1 MIAVQRCCCSGNS
14 VMRHFSSKAK
24 RFVVQN
30 QVKVQS
36 DSIFLTHRVL
46 FYEYMRTE
54 RVETDLRSA
63 ESWSTLE
70 SLIKNTDLDQYIFL
84 ERFIAYLGWLLRCL
98 GGVVVS
104 IWGCL

>member
-1 MIAVQRCCCSGNS
+1 
-14 VMRHFSSKAK
+14 MRHFSSKAK

-36 DSIFLTHRVL
+36 DSIFFTPRVL
-46 FYEYMRTE
+46 FYEYLRTE

-63 ESWSTLE
+63 ESWLTLE

-84 ERFIAYLGWLLRCL
+84 ESVVFVFNILSFLLLINRL
-98 GGVVVS
+98 LYKVVAEVK
-104 IWGCL
+104 

>member
-1 MIAVQRCCCSGNS
+1 
-14 VMRHFSSKAK
+14 MRHFISKAK

-36 DSIFLTHRVL
+36 DSIFLTPRVL
-46 FYEYMRTE
+46 FYEYLRTE

-70 SLIKNTDLDQYIFL
+70 SLIKN
-84 ERFIAYLGWLLRCL
+84 RLRS
-98 GGVVVS
+98 VYFF
-104 IWGCL
+104 